1 MKITDIWLTLAASRT
16 VIPVAREAALTVPT
30 SSSSAT
36 WTAVGERMAGGA
48 NGCWSTFTPSTAL
61 TAGKT

>member
-1 MKITDIWLTLAASRT
+1 MNFKNRRLTLAASRAI
-16 VIPVAREAALTVPT
+16 IPITREAALTVPT
-30 SSSSAT
+30 SCSRTT

-48 NGCWSTFTPSTAL
+48 NGSLPTFTPSTAL